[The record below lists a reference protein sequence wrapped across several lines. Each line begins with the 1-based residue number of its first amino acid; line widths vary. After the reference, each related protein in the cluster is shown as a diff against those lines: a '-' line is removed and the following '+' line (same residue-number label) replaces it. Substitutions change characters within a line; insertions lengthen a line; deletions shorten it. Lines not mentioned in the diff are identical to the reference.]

1 MSKGKKALQEE
12 NLQGASP
19 VEAQEGAHVAAEAT
33 EAPAQ
38 EAEAE
43 EEAAADPAAPEA
55 PAAEEAAAEPEAPAE
70 EAADPIRLIILAY
83 PNTESL
89 MSRVWAKNIDA
100 PFRIIPFEDGDSLIS
115 ILEDVIAMNDVDRV
129 FAVAPANLVP
139 CAPISWDELRLP
151 RVDVLQQDNVL
162 YWGRV
167 PVCFDKELLV
177 DNLPVDEELDD
188 ESFVRAYVKSFY
200 AGRPEQVSH
209 SFGNYFVKVL
219 RGTPCESVVIEGLMH
234 KRYLYANAVGW
245 AAVADLI
252 EKALLG

>member
-19 VEAQEGAHVAAEAT
+19 VEAQEGAPVAAETA

-43 EEAAADPAAPEA
+43 EEAAAD
-55 PAAEEAAAEPEAPAE
+55 PEAPAE

-83 PNTESL
+83 PGTESL

-139 CAPISWDELRLP
+139 CAPISWDELQLP

>member
-1 MSKGKKALQEE
+1 MTKVKKALQEE
-12 NLQGASP
+12 NPQGASP
-19 VEAQEGAHVAAEAT
+19 VEAQEGAPVAA

-38 EAEAE
+38 EAKAE
-43 EEAAADPAAPEA
+43 EEAAKAPAAPEA
-55 PAAEEAAAEPEAPAE
+55 PADES
-70 EAADPIRLIILAY
+70 ADPIRLIILAY
-83 PNTESL
+83 PGTESL
-89 MSRVWAKNIDA
+89 ISRVWAKNIDI
-100 PFRIIPFEDGDSLIS
+100 PFRIIPFEEGDSLIS

-139 CAPISWDELRLP
+139 CAPISWDELQLP
-151 RVDVLQQDNVL
+151 RVDVLKQDNVL

-177 DNLPVDEELDD
+177 DNLPVDDELDD
-188 ESFVRAYVKSFY
+188 ESFVRAYVKMFY

-209 SFGNYFVKVL
+209 SFGNYIVKVL

-234 KRYLYANAVGW
+234 KRFLYANAVGW

>member
-1 MSKGKKALQEE
+1 MSKDKKALQEE

-19 VEAQEGAHVAAEAT
+19 VEAQEGA
-33 EAPAQ
+33 
-38 EAEAE
+38 
-43 EEAAADPAAPEA
+43 PAAPEA
-55 PAAEEAAAEPEAPAE
+55 PAAGEAAAEPEAPAE
-70 EAADPIRLIILAY
+70 ETEVPIRLIILAY
-83 PNTESL
+83 PGTESL
-89 MSRVWAKNIDA
+89 MSRVWAKNTDT

-139 CAPISWDELRLP
+139 CAPISWDELQLP
-151 RVDVLQQDNVL
+151 RVDVLQQDKVL

-177 DNLPVDEELDD
+177 DNLPMDEELDD

-245 AAVADLI
+245 AAVVDLI

>member
-1 MSKGKKALQEE
+1 MTKVKKALQDE

-19 VEAQEGAHVAAEAT
+19 VVAQEGAPVAA

-38 EAEAE
+38 EAKAE
-43 EEAAADPAAPEA
+43 EEAAKDPAA
-55 PAAEEAAAEPEAPAE
+55 PEAPAE

-83 PNTESL
+83 PGTESL
-89 MSRVWAKNIDA
+89 MSRVWAKNIDI
-100 PFRIIPFEDGDSLIS
+100 PFRIIPFEEGDSLIS
-115 ILEDVIAMNDVDRV
+115 TLEDVIAMNDVDRV

-139 CAPISWDELRLP
+139 CAPISWDELQLP
-151 RVDVLQQDNVL
+151 RVDVLKQGSLL

-177 DNLPVDEELDD
+177 DNLPVDDELDD
-188 ESFVRAYVKSFY
+188 ESFVRAYVKMFY

-209 SFGNYFVKVL
+209 SFGNYIVKVL

-234 KRYLYANAVGW
+234 KRFLYANAVGW

>member
-19 VEAQEGAHVAAEAT
+19 VEAQEGAPVAAETT

-55 PAAEEAAAEPEAPAE
+55 PAAGEAAAEPEAPAE

-83 PNTESL
+83 PGTESL

-100 PFRIIPFEDGDSLIS
+100 PFRIIPFEEGDSLIS

-139 CAPISWDELRLP
+139 CAPISWDELQLP

-200 AGRPEQVSH
+200 TGRPEQVSH

>member
-1 MSKGKKALQEE
+1 MTKVKKDLQDE
-12 NLQGASP
+12 NLQGTHP
-19 VEAQEGAHVAAEAT
+19 VEAQEGAPVAAETA

-38 EAEAE
+38 GAEAK
-43 EEAAADPAAPEA
+43 EEAAEDSAAPEA
-55 PAAEEAAAEPEAPAE
+55 SAEEAAV
-70 EAADPIRLIILAY
+70 PIRLIILAY
-83 PNTESL
+83 PGTESL
-89 MSRVWAKNIDA
+89 MSRVWAKNIDI
-100 PFRIIPFEDGDSLIS
+100 PFRIIPFEEGDSLIS

-139 CAPISWDELRLP
+139 CAPISWDELQLP
-151 RVDVLQQDNVL
+151 RVDVLQQNNVL

-177 DNLPVDEELDD
+177 DILPDD
-188 ESFVRAYVKSFY
+188 ELGNELFVRSYVKSFY

>member
-1 MSKGKKALQEE
+1 
-12 NLQGASP
+12 
-19 VEAQEGAHVAAEAT
+19 
-33 EAPAQ
+33 
-38 EAEAE
+38 
-43 EEAAADPAAPEA
+43 
-55 PAAEEAAAEPEAPAE
+55 
-70 EAADPIRLIILAY
+70 
-83 PNTESL
+83 
-89 MSRVWAKNIDA
+89 
-100 PFRIIPFEDGDSLIS
+100 
-115 ILEDVIAMNDVDRV
+115 MNDVDRV

-139 CAPISWDELRLP
+139 CAPISWDELQLP
-151 RVDVLQQDNVL
+151 RVDVLQQNNVL

-177 DNLPVDEELDD
+177 DNLPVDDELGN

-200 AGRPEQVSH
+200 SGRPEQVSH

>member
-1 MSKGKKALQEE
+1 MTKVKKDLQDE
-12 NLQGASP
+12 NLQGTHP
-19 VEAQEGAHVAAEAT
+19 VEAQEGAPVAAEAA

-43 EEAAADPAAPEA
+43 EEAAAES
-55 PAAEEAAAEPEAPAE
+55 AAEPEAPAE
-70 EAADPIRLIILAY
+70 EAADPIRLIILAH
-83 PNTESL
+83 PGTESL
-89 MSRVWAKNIDA
+89 MSRVWAKNIDI
-100 PFRIIPFEDGDSLIS
+100 PFRIIPFEEGDSLIS

-139 CAPISWDELRLP
+139 CAPISWDELQLP
-151 RVDVLQQDNVL
+151 RVDVLQQNNVL

-177 DNLPVDEELDD
+177 DNLPVDDELDD

>member
-1 MSKGKKALQEE
+1 MNKAKKDLQDT
-12 NLQGASP
+12 NLQGTHS
-19 VEAQEGAHVAAEAT
+19 VEEQEGAAVAAETAEASAQET
-33 EAPAQ
+33 EAK
-38 EAEAE
+38 EA
-43 EEAAADPAAPEA
+43 
-55 PAAEEAAAEPEAPAE
+55 AAAEPEAPAE
-70 EAADPIRLIILAY
+70 EAAVPIRLIILAY
-83 PNTESL
+83 PGTESL

-139 CAPISWDELRLP
+139 CAPISWDELQLP

-177 DNLPVDEELDD
+177 DNLPEKDELDD

-200 AGRPEQVSH
+200 SGRPEQVSH
-209 SFGNYFVKVL
+209 SFGNYIVKVL
-219 RGTPCESVVIEGLMH
+219 RGTPCESVVIEGLLH

>member
-1 MSKGKKALQEE
+1 MTKAKKDLQDE
-12 NLQGASP
+12 NLQGTHS
-19 VEAQEGAHVAAEAT
+19 VEEQEGAPVAAETA

-38 EAEAE
+38 EAEAK
-43 EEAAADPAAPEA
+43 EEA
-55 PAAEEAAAEPEAPAE
+55 
-70 EAADPIRLIILAY
+70 AADPIRLIILAY
-83 PNTESL
+83 PGTESL
-89 MSRVWAKNIDA
+89 MSRVWAKNIDI
-100 PFRIIPFEDGDSLIS
+100 PFRIIPFEEGDSLIS
-115 ILEDVIAMNDVDRV
+115 ILEAAIAMNDVERV

-139 CAPISWDELRLP
+139 CAPISWDELQLP
-151 RVDVLQQDNVL
+151 RVDVLQQDKLL

-177 DNLPVDEELDD
+177 DNLPEEDELDD

-209 SFGNYFVKVL
+209 SFGNYIVKVL
-219 RGTPCESVVIEGLMH
+219 RGTPCESVVIEGLLH

>member
-1 MSKGKKALQEE
+1 MVKSKKALQEE
-12 NLQGASP
+12 NLQGAAP
-19 VEAQEGAHVAAEAT
+19 VEAQEGAPAASDAA

-38 EAEAE
+38 EAEAG
-43 EEAAADPAAPEA
+43 EEAAAEP
-55 PAAEEAAAEPEAPAE
+55 AAEPEAPAE

-83 PNTESL
+83 PGTESL
-89 MSRVWAKNIDA
+89 MSRVWAKNVDA
-100 PFRIIPFEDGDSLIS
+100 PFRIIPFEEGDPLIS

-139 CAPISWDELRLP
+139 CAPISWDELQLP
-151 RVDVLQQDNVL
+151 RVDVLKQDSLL

-177 DNLPVDEELDD
+177 DNLPVDDELDD
-188 ESFVRAYVKSFY
+188 ESFVRAYVKMFY

-209 SFGNYFVKVL
+209 SFGNYIVKVL

-234 KRYLYANAVGW
+234 KRFLYANAVGW

>member
-1 MSKGKKALQEE
+1 MTKAKKDLQEE
-12 NLQGASP
+12 NLQGTSP
-19 VEAQEGAHVAAEAT
+19 VEAQEGAPFAAETA

-43 EEAAADPAAPEA
+43 EA
-55 PAAEEAAAEPEAPAE
+55 AAAEPEAPAE
-70 EAADPIRLIILAY
+70 EAAVPIRLIILAY
-83 PNTESL
+83 PGTESL

-100 PFRIIPFEDGDSLIS
+100 PFRIIPFKDGDSLIS

-139 CAPISWDELRLP
+139 CAPISLDELQLP
-151 RVDVLQQDNVL
+151 RVDVLQQDNIL

-188 ESFVRAYVKSFY
+188 ESFVRAYVKSFC

>member
-12 NLQGASP
+12 NLQVASP
-19 VEAQEGAHVAAEAT
+19 VDAQEGAPVAAETA

-55 PAAEEAAAEPEAPAE
+55 PAAVEAAAEPEAPAE

-83 PNTESL
+83 PGTESL
-89 MSRVWAKNIDA
+89 MSRVWEKNIDA

-139 CAPISWDELRLP
+139 CAPISWDELQLP

-177 DNLPVDEELDD
+177 DNLPVDDELDD
-188 ESFVRAYVKSFY
+188 ESFVRAYVKMFY

>member
-19 VEAQEGAHVAAEAT
+19 VEAQEGAPVAAETA

-43 EEAAADPAAPEA
+43 EEAAADSAAPEA
-55 PAAEEAAAEPEAPAE
+55 PAAGEAAAEPEAPAE

-83 PNTESL
+83 PGTESL

-139 CAPISWDELRLP
+139 CAPISVDELQLP
-151 RVDVLQQDNVL
+151 RVDILQQDNVL

-177 DNLPVDEELDD
+177 DNLPVEEELDD

>member
-1 MSKGKKALQEE
+1 MTKSKKALQEE
-12 NLQGASP
+12 NLQGAAP
-19 VEAQEGAHVAAEAT
+19 VEAQEGAPAAAEAT

-43 EEAAADPAAPEA
+43 EEAAEAPAAPEA
-55 PAAEEAAAEPEAPAE
+55 PAAGEAAAEPEAPAE

-83 PNTESL
+83 PGTESL

-139 CAPISWDELRLP
+139 CSPISWDELQLP

-162 YWGRV
+162 FWGRV

-188 ESFVRAYVKSFY
+188 ESFVRAYVKMFY

>member
-1 MSKGKKALQEE
+1 MTKANKDLQDE
-12 NLQGASP
+12 NLQGTHS
-19 VEAQEGAHVAAEAT
+19 VEAQEGAPAAAETA

-43 EEAAADPAAPEA
+43 EEAAADP
-55 PAAEEAAAEPEAPAE
+55 
-70 EAADPIRLIILAY
+70 IRLIVLAY
-83 PNTESL
+83 PGTESL
-89 MSRVWAKNIDA
+89 MSRVWAKNIDI
-100 PFRIIPFEDGDSLIS
+100 PFRIIPYEEGDSLIS
-115 ILEDVIAMNDVDRV
+115 ILEGVIAMNDVDRV

-139 CAPISWDELRLP
+139 CAPISWDELQLP
-151 RVDVLQQDNVL
+151 RVDVLQQDNIL

-177 DNLPVDEELDD
+177 DNLPEEDELDD

-200 AGRPEQVSH
+200 SGRPEQVSH
-209 SFGNYFVKVL
+209 SFGNFLVKVL
-219 RGTPCESVVIEGLMH
+219 RGTPCESVVIEGLLH

>member
-1 MSKGKKALQEE
+1 MVKSKKALQEE
-12 NLQGASP
+12 NLQGAAP
-19 VEAQEGAHVAAEAT
+19 VEAQEGAPAASDAA

-38 EAEAE
+38 EAEAG
-43 EEAAADPAAPEA
+43 EEAAAEP
-55 PAAEEAAAEPEAPAE
+55 AAEPEAPAE

-83 PNTESL
+83 PGTEPL
-89 MSRVWAKNIDA
+89 MSRVWAKNVDA
-100 PFRIIPFEDGDSLIS
+100 PFRIIPFEEGDSLIS

-139 CAPISWDELRLP
+139 CAPISWDELQLP
-151 RVDVLQQDNVL
+151 RVDVLKQDSLL

-177 DNLPVDEELDD
+177 DNLPVDDELDD
-188 ESFVRAYVKSFY
+188 ESFVRAYVKMFY

-209 SFGNYFVKVL
+209 SFGNYIVKVL

-234 KRYLYANAVGW
+234 KRFLYANAVGW

>member
-1 MSKGKKALQEE
+1 MTKAKKDLQEE
-12 NLQGASP
+12 NLQGTSP
-19 VEAQEGAHVAAEAT
+19 VEAQEGAPVAAETA

-38 EAEAE
+38 EA
-43 EEAAADPAAPEA
+43 
-55 PAAEEAAAEPEAPAE
+55 AAEEAAAAEPEAPAE
-70 EAADPIRLIILAY
+70 EAAVPIRLIILAY
-83 PNTESL
+83 PGTESL

-100 PFRIIPFEDGDSLIS
+100 PFRIIPFKDGDSLIS

-139 CAPISWDELRLP
+139 CAPISLDELQLP
-151 RVDVLQQDNVL
+151 RVDVLQQDNIL

-188 ESFVRAYVKSFY
+188 ESFVRAYVKSFC

>member
-1 MSKGKKALQEE
+1 MTKVKKDLQDE
-12 NLQGASP
+12 NLQGTHP
-19 VEAQEGAHVAAEAT
+19 VEAQEGAPVAAEAA

-43 EEAAADPAAPEA
+43 EEAAAES
-55 PAAEEAAAEPEAPAE
+55 AAEPEAPAE
-70 EAADPIRLIILAY
+70 EAADPIRLIILAH
-83 PNTESL
+83 PGTESL
-89 MSRVWAKNIDA
+89 MSRVWAKNIDI
-100 PFRIIPFEDGDSLIS
+100 PFRVIPFEEGDSLIS

-139 CAPISWDELRLP
+139 CAPISWDELQLP

-162 YWGRV
+162 FWGRV

>member
-19 VEAQEGAHVAAEAT
+19 VEAQEGAPVAAETA

-43 EEAAADPAAPEA
+43 EEAAAEP
-55 PAAEEAAAEPEAPAE
+55 AAEPEAPAE
-70 EAADPIRLIILAY
+70 EAAVPIRMIILAY
-83 PNTESL
+83 PGTESL

-115 ILEDVIAMNDVDRV
+115 ILEDVVAMNDVDRV

-139 CAPISWDELRLP
+139 CAPISWDELQLP
-151 RVDVLQQDNVL
+151 RVDVLQQNNVL

-177 DNLPVDEELDD
+177 DNLPVEDELDN

>member
-1 MSKGKKALQEE
+1 MTKAKKDLQDE
-12 NLQGASP
+12 NLQGTHSA
-19 VEAQEGAHVAAEAT
+19 EAQEGAPVAAETA

-43 EEAAADPAAPEA
+43 EEAAADP
-55 PAAEEAAAEPEAPAE
+55 
-70 EAADPIRLIILAY
+70 IRLIILAY
-83 PNTESL
+83 PGTESL
-89 MSRVWAKNIDA
+89 MSRVWAKNIDI
-100 PFRIIPFEDGDSLIS
+100 PFRIIPYEEGDSLIS
-115 ILEDVIAMNDVDRV
+115 ILEAVIAMNDVDRV

-139 CAPISWDELRLP
+139 CAPISWDELQLP

-177 DNLPVDEELDD
+177 DNLPEKDELDD

-200 AGRPEQVSH
+200 SGRPEQVSH
-209 SFGNYFVKVL
+209 SFGNYIVKVL
-219 RGTPCESVVIEGLMH
+219 RGTPCESVVIEGLLH

>member
-1 MSKGKKALQEE
+1 MTKVKKALQEE
-12 NLQGASP
+12 NPQGASP
-19 VEAQEGAHVAAEAT
+19 VEAQEGAPVAA

-38 EAEAE
+38 EAKAE
-43 EEAAADPAAPEA
+43 EEAAKDPAAPEA
-55 PAAEEAAAEPEAPAE
+55 LAEES
-70 EAADPIRLIILAY
+70 ADPIRLIILAY
-83 PNTESL
+83 PGTESL
-89 MSRVWAKNIDA
+89 ISRVWAKNIDI
-100 PFRIIPFEDGDSLIS
+100 PFRIIPFEEGDSLIS

-139 CAPISWDELRLP
+139 CAPISWDEMQLP
-151 RVDVLQQDNVL
+151 RVDVLKQDNVL

-177 DNLPVDEELDD
+177 DNLPVDDELDD
-188 ESFVRAYVKSFY
+188 ESFVRAYVKMFY

-209 SFGNYFVKVL
+209 SFGNYIVKVL

-234 KRYLYANAVGW
+234 KRFLYANAVGW

>member
-1 MSKGKKALQEE
+1 MVKSKKALQEE
-12 NLQGASP
+12 NLQGAAP
-19 VEAQEGAHVAAEAT
+19 VEAQEGAPAASDAA

-38 EAEAE
+38 EAEAG
-43 EEAAADPAAPEA
+43 EEAAAEP
-55 PAAEEAAAEPEAPAE
+55 AAEPEAPAE

-83 PNTESL
+83 SGTESL
-89 MSRVWAKNIDA
+89 MSRVWAKNVDA
-100 PFRIIPFEDGDSLIS
+100 PFRIIPFEEGDSLIS

-129 FAVAPANLVP
+129 FALAPANLVP
-139 CAPISWDELRLP
+139 CAPISWDELQLP
-151 RVDVLQQDNVL
+151 RVDVLKQDSLL

-177 DNLPVDEELDD
+177 DNLPVDDELDD
-188 ESFVRAYVKSFY
+188 ESFVRAYVKMFY

-234 KRYLYANAVGW
+234 KRFLYANAVGW
-245 AAVADLI
+245 AAVTDLI

>member
-1 MSKGKKALQEE
+1 MTKAKKDLQDE
-12 NLQGASP
+12 NLQGTNP
-19 VEAQEGAHVAAEAT
+19 VDAQEGAPVAAETA

-43 EEAAADPAAPEA
+43 EEAAADP
-55 PAAEEAAAEPEAPAE
+55 
-70 EAADPIRLIILAY
+70 IRLIILAY
-83 PNTESL
+83 PGTESL
-89 MSRVWAKNIDA
+89 MSRVWAKNIDI
-100 PFRIIPFEDGDSLIS
+100 PFRVIPYEEGDSLIS

-139 CAPISWDELRLP
+139 CAPISWDELQLP

-177 DNLPVDEELDD
+177 DNLPEEDELDD

-200 AGRPEQVSH
+200 SGRPEQVSH
-209 SFGNYFVKVL
+209 SFGNYIVKVL
-219 RGTPCESVVIEGLMH
+219 RGTPCESVVIEGLLH

>member
-1 MSKGKKALQEE
+1 MSKGKNALQEE

-19 VEAQEGAHVAAEAT
+19 VEAQEGAPVAAET
-33 EAPAQ
+33 IEAPAQ

-55 PAAEEAAAEPEAPAE
+55 PAAGEAAAEPEAPAE

-83 PNTESL
+83 PGTESL
-89 MSRVWAKNIDA
+89 MSRVWAKNIYA

-139 CAPISWDELRLP
+139 CAPISWDELQLP

>member
-1 MSKGKKALQEE
+1 MTKVKKALQEE
-12 NLQGASP
+12 NPQGASP
-19 VEAQEGAHVAAEAT
+19 VEAQEGAPVAA

-38 EAEAE
+38 EAKAE
-43 EEAAADPAAPEA
+43 EEAAKDPAAPEA
-55 PAAEEAAAEPEAPAE
+55 PAEES
-70 EAADPIRLIILAY
+70 ADPIRLIILAY
-83 PNTESL
+83 PGTESL
-89 MSRVWAKNIDA
+89 ISRVWAKDIDI
-100 PFRIIPFEDGDSLIS
+100 PFRIIPFEEGDSLIS

-139 CAPISWDELRLP
+139 CAPISWDELQLP
-151 RVDVLQQDNVL
+151 RVDVLKQDNVM

-177 DNLPVDEELDD
+177 DNLPVDDELDD
-188 ESFVRAYVKSFY
+188 ESFVRAYVKMFY

-209 SFGNYFVKVL
+209 SFGNYIVKVL

-234 KRYLYANAVGW
+234 KRFLYANAVGW

>member
-19 VEAQEGAHVAAEAT
+19 VEAQEGAPVAAETA

-43 EEAAADPAAPEA
+43 EEAAADP
-55 PAAEEAAAEPEAPAE
+55 
-70 EAADPIRLIILAY
+70 IRLIILAY
-83 PNTESL
+83 PGTESL

-139 CAPISWDELRLP
+139 CAPISWDELQLP

>member
-1 MSKGKKALQEE
+1 MNKAKKDLQDE
-12 NLQGASP
+12 NLQGTSP
-19 VEAQEGAHVAAEAT
+19 VEAQEGAPVAAETA

-38 EAEAE
+38 EA
-43 EEAAADPAAPEA
+43 
-55 PAAEEAAAEPEAPAE
+55 AAAEPEAPAE
-70 EAADPIRLIILAY
+70 EAAVPIRLIILAY
-83 PNTESL
+83 PGTESL

-139 CAPISWDELRLP
+139 CAPISWDELQLP

-177 DNLPVDEELDD
+177 DNLPEKDELDD

-200 AGRPEQVSH
+200 SGRPEQVSH
-209 SFGNYFVKVL
+209 SFGNYIVKVL
-219 RGTPCESVVIEGLMH
+219 RGTPCESVVIEGLLH

>member
-1 MSKGKKALQEE
+1 MSKGKKDLQEE
-12 NLQGASP
+12 NLQCASP
-19 VEAQEGAHVAAEAT
+19 VEAQEGAPVAAETA

-55 PAAEEAAAEPEAPAE
+55 PAAGEAAAEPEAPAE

-83 PNTESL
+83 PGTESL

-139 CAPISWDELRLP
+139 CAPISWDELQLP
-151 RVDVLQQDNVL
+151 RVDVLQQDNVM

-188 ESFVRAYVKSFY
+188 ESFARAYVKSFY